1 MTDTQHATHASTTTD
16 PAPANKRLAAGAIDT
31 GIALLLLV
39 FAGSSYYL
47 GITSGDLTTYYL
59 ALVVAI
65 IALVAFAGY
74 AVYQVIQLG
83 STGYSIGKQA
93 MGLRALSVETGLPV
107 GWQKSLTR
115 YAVLWVSWV
124 IPLLGPL
131 AFYASAIVD
140 EGGQRRGWHDK
151 IAGTVVYDVRQGF
164 DPAEAKVP
172 TKTLRDRGGPLSHV
186 LTDLS
191 RNGIFLALVGI
202 IVLFTILT
210 KGVLIYPQNV
220 SNLIVQNGYILILAI
235 GMVMVIIAGHI
246 DLSVGSVAAFT
257 GALSGV
263 FVVRMGMD
271 WWVGILLTL
280 LVGAAV
286 GAWQG
291 FWIAYVKIPAFIVT
305 LAGMLIF
312 RGLTLIVLA
321 SSNIGSFPGDFR
333 AIGNGF
339 VPNVELGDVDL
350 ITLGVGAIAIVAMV
364 VQQTRARRTRTGYG
378 QEVQPAAWFFAKLAL
393 SAIGIGLFAFAL
405 SSYKGI
411 PVTLI
416 VLGLLIVIYSTVTNR
431 AVFGRHVYAIGG
443 NRHAAEL
450 SGIKTLKVDF
460 LLFVNMGVL
469 AALAGVVFTARLN
482 LAGPAA
488 GQGFELEAISA
499 AFIGGAAVQGG
510 VGTVVGA
517 ILGGLIIGVINNGM
531 SILGIG
537 ADFQQAIKGLVLLLA
552 VAFDVYNKRRTAGR

>member
-1 MTDTQHATHASTTTD
+1 MTDTLHATHASTTTD
-16 PAPANKRLAAGAIDT
+16 VAPANKRLIAGVIDT
-31 GIALLLLV
+31 GIALLLLL

-47 GITSGDLTTYYL
+47 GYTSGNLTTYYL
-59 ALVVAI
+59 SLAVAI
-65 IALVAFAGY
+65 IAVAAFVAYG
-74 AVYQVIQLG
+74 AYQVVQLG

-93 MGLRALSVETGLPV
+93 VGLRVLSVQTGLPV
-107 GWQKSLTR
+107 GWRAALTR
-115 YAVLWVSWV
+115 YAIQLVSWV
-124 IPLLGPL
+124 IPVLGPL
-131 AFYASAIVD
+131 AVYASAIVN
-140 EGGQRRGWHDK
+140 EKGENRGWHDK
-151 IAGTVVYDVRQGF
+151 AAGTVVYDVRQGF
-164 DPAEAKVP
+164 DPAEATVP
-172 TKTLRDRGGPLSHV
+172 TRALRDRGGPISHV
-186 LTDLS
+186 LNDLS

-202 IVLFTILT
+202 VVLFTILT

-263 FVVRMGMD
+263 FVVRMGME

-280 LVGAAV
+280 LIGALV

-321 SSNIGSFPGDFR
+321 SSNIGSFPADFR

-339 VPNVELGDVDL
+339 LPNIDFAGLDL
-350 ITLGVGAIAIVAMV
+350 VTLVVGGIAIAAMI
-364 VQQTRARRTRTGYG
+364 VQQLRTRRASASYG
-378 QEVQPAAWFFAKLAL
+378 QTAEPAAWFWAKLAL
-393 SAIGIGLFAFAL
+393 SSVGIALFAYAL
-405 SSYKGI
+405 ASYKGI

-416 VLGLLIVIYSTVTNR
+416 VLGLLVVIYSTLTNR

-488 GQGFELEAISA
+488 GDGFELEAISA

-537 ADFQQAIKGLVLLLA
+537 ADYQQAIKGLVLLLA